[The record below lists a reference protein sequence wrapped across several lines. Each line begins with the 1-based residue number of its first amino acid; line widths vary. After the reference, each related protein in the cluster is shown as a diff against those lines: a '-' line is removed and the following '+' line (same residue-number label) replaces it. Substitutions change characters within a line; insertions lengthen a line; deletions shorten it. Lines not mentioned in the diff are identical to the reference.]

1 MSKLVTV
8 PASEWRP
15 FFDQLSKGLLG
26 KWVEIEVAS
35 LDLGDQI
42 TAEWIPMFGIT
53 YDSRDDLLDVALD
66 RIDHLIRHPQE
77 IVVEEGPTGVTSV
90 AVLDKE
96 GVRHVVKMK
105 EPLMLTSAGMQEP
118 RTSNTTEREAT
129 PSSRRGR

>member
-8 PASEWRP
+8 PPSEWRS

-66 RIDHLIRHPQE
+66 RIDHLIWHPKE

-90 AVLDKE
+90 AVVDKE
-96 GVRHVVKMK
+96 GVRQVVKIR
-105 EPLMLTSAGMQEP
+105 EPFMLPASSKQEVGA
-118 RTSNTTEREAT
+118 SKK
-129 PSSRRGR
+129 GG